1 MDRRSDQKN
10 AVKPFALMR
19 TPAPIRQQVEDG
31 LRAMISEGRLSPGDR
46 LVERDLC
53 ERLGVSRPLLREA
66 FRQLYAEG
74 LLSNVPGRGTV
85 VAELSIDDARE
96 TYAVRARLEAMA
108 AENFAR
114 SADETSMAKLKA
126 RMRAVQVA
134 QESDDPLALR
144 RAKNDFYEVLVSDCG
159 NAVLGQMLRL
169 LHNRIQ
175 LLRTVTLSEPGRGR
189 EAAAEIVAIFEAV
202 NRRDAERAS
211 ELSALHVRN
220 GQKVMETAFTAHKS
234 GKKERNAVRP
244 ARESS

>member
-1 MDRRSDQKN
+1 M
-10 AVKPFALMR
+10 
-19 TPAPIRQQVEDG
+19 PAPIRRQVEDG
-31 LRAMISEGRLSPGDR
+31 LREMISEGRLTPGDR

-85 VAELSIDDARE
+85 VSELSIDDARE
-96 TYAVRARLEAMA
+96 TYEVRARLEAMA

-114 SADETSMAKLKA
+114 SANETSMAKLEA
-126 RMRAVQVA
+126 RTRAVQVA
-134 QESDDPLALR
+134 QECGDPLALR
-144 RAKNDFYEVLVSDCG
+144 RAKNDFYEVLVSGCG

-175 LLRTVTLSEPGRGR
+175 LLRTVTLNEPGRGR

-202 NRRDAERAS
+202 NGRDDERAS
-211 ELSALHVRN
+211 MLSALHVRN
-220 GQKVMETAFTAHKS
+220 GQRVMEATFAAHES
-234 GKKERNAVRP
+234 RKKERNAVRP
-244 ARESS
+244 ARGRS